1 MFRRLQSRLV
11 LSLVLLVVAG
21 IGILGI
27 YLVNSVRAT
36 YTAEVVARLEVS
48 ARIIA
53 QLSQPGLR
61 AGDDVAIT
69 GLVQS
74 LSPQLG
80 AQLTI
85 IDAAGRT
92 LGDSQEGEL
101 TLDYSGRPEV
111 AAALAAEVG
120 DDIRYDITVDAWQ
133 LYVAVPVSEGDEV
146 LGVVRLASPLTAVD
160 AAVGGIVRPVS
171 TALAIA
177 AAAAVILALYLSRSL
192 SRPLA
197 QMTDVIR
204 RLTQGEFWMRV
215 SIKTD
220 DELARLGQSFNEMS
234 SNIESTV
241 AYIAEENRKLSTVV
255 SSMVDGVIMTDT
267 SGNVLLANPAAE
279 KLFGFRQ
286 DRVKARSF
294 LEAVRDY
301 EIDEVLRACLH
312 TGTEQTVQVE
322 SGVGKCFLR
331 VIAVPLITDRLV
343 GALLVF
349 QNLTELRNLQ
359 TMRRELVGNISHEL
373 RTPLATIKAIVET
386 LQDGAISDQ
395 QLTLNFLAN
404 VDSEVDRMTQI
415 IAELTELSRIE
426 SGKAELNLSE
436 VDLNDLVR
444 EVIAQL
450 GPYIERQG
458 ITIELQLGSNL
469 PRVMADKERIR
480 QVVTNL
486 VHNAIKF
493 TPAGGQVSASSRQEN
508 GSVRVTIADNGIGI
522 PKDDLPHVFERF
534 YKADKARSS
543 GGTGLG
549 LAIAKHIIQAHSG
562 TIEVVSE
569 EGRGSEFSFSLAVD

>member
-1 MFRRLQSRLV
+1 MV

-27 YLVNSVRAT
+27 YLVNSVRDT
-36 YTAEVVARLEVS
+36 YTAEVTARLEAGARVVARLSLPEL
-48 ARIIA
+48 
-53 QLSQPGLR
+53 Q
-61 AGDDVAIT
+61 AGDDTAINE
-69 GLVQS
+69 LARS
-74 LSPQLG
+74 LSPQLD
-80 AQLTI
+80 ARLTI
-85 IDAAGRT
+85 IAPDGIV
-92 LGDSQEGEL
+92 LGDSQETSL
-101 TLDYSGRPEV
+101 AADYSGRPEV
-111 AAALAAEVG
+111 AAALSAGVG
-120 DDIRYDITVDAWQ
+120 EDIRYDTDVAAWQ
-133 LYVAVPVSEGDEV
+133 IYVAVPVTAGDEV
-146 LGVVRLASPLTAVD
+146 LGVVRLASPLAVVD

-171 TALAIA
+171 AALAIA
-177 AAAAVILALYLSRSL
+177 VAVAVILALYLSRGL
-192 SRPLA
+192 SRTLA
-197 QMTDVIR
+197 QMTDVTR
-204 RLTQGEFWMRV
+204 RLTQGEFGMRV
-215 SIKTD
+215 PVKTD

-234 SNIESTV
+234 SNIESTM

-267 SGNVLLANPAAE
+267 AGNVLLANPAAE

-294 LEAVRDY
+294 MEAVRDY
-301 EIDEVLRACLH
+301 EIDEVLRTCLH
-312 TGTEQTVQVE
+312 TGTEQTIQVE
-322 SGVGKCFLR
+322 SGVGKWFLR
-331 VIAVPLITDRLV
+331 VIAVPLVTDRLV

-349 QNLTELRNLQ
+349 QNLTELRALQ

-395 QLTLNFLAN
+395 KLTLNFLAN
-404 VDSEVDRMTQI
+404 VDTEVDRMTQI

-436 VDLNDLVR
+436 VDLNGLVR

-458 ITIELQLGSNL
+458 ITIDLQLSPEL

-493 TPAGGQVSASSRQEN
+493 TPAGGQVTASSRQEN

-522 PKDDLPHVFERF
+522 PQDDLPHVFERF

-549 LAIAKHIIQAHSG
+549 LAIAKHIIQAHNG
-562 TIEVVSE
+562 TIEVASE
-569 EGRGSEFSFSLAVD
+569 EGHGSQFSFCLTWE